1 MHFSC
6 SKPLILLSLLLISL
20 SGCSNLEAI
29 YEEGRAKLFS
39 STGKSDKLTA
49 MDRQL
54 QAVDRANDRVAAR
67 NELVRQMI
75 AESDSACE
83 KELGIIAD
91 DIENWK
97 IDNRAPGPLGEK
109 LEAAIAKRQF
119 DTGNTKESQ
128 FVQGNAEPPAKAL
141 ANAIVETIK
150 RNRNKARSTL
160 DERMEAS
167 INHYSLKQ
175 ALMDL
180 DAYHNLC
187 TTALGASQ
195 LARSTSVRMS
205 PEEKSAAID
214 SLVQMRKKLMQEGIN
229 PRSIQRK
236 IDDIIMAE

>member
-6 SKPLILLSLLLISL
+6 SKALILLSLLLISL

-29 YEEGRAKLFS
+29 YKDGKSMLFS
-39 STGKSDKLTA
+39 STTKNDKLTA
-49 MDRQL
+49 LDRQL
-54 QAVDRANDRVAAR
+54 QAVDRANDRAAAR

-83 KELGIIAD
+83 KELGIIAG

-97 IDNRAPGPLGEK
+97 LDNRAPGPLGEK
-109 LEAAIAKRQF
+109 LGAAIAKRQF
-119 DTGNTKESQ
+119 DSGNAKASQ
-128 FVQGNAEPPAKAL
+128 FVQANTEPPAKAL
-141 ANAIVETIK
+141 ANAIVETVK
-150 RNRNKARSTL
+150 RNRNLARVKL

-180 DAYHNLC
+180 DAYHNIC
-187 TTALGASQ
+187 TAAFGASQ
-195 LARSTSVRMS
+195 LASTTTVHMS

-214 SLVQMRKKLMQEGIN
+214 SLVQMRKQLMQEGIN

-236 IDDIIMAE
+236 IDEIIMAK